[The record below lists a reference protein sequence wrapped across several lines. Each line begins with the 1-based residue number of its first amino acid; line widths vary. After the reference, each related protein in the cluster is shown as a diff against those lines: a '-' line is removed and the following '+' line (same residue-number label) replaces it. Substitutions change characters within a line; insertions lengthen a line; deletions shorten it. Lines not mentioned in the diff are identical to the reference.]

1 MGISKYYFDTWD
13 YQYYRV
19 SINMIAIWGDD
30 IVQNRPFPDD
40 DEEFLTVTLPKRLG
54 RRTSLFKHECSSLT
68 DLNISDAVLDG
79 EAVAA
84 HYAFSWQVR
93 QGGIETTDVLERYR
107 SYAEEKVCHR

>member
-1 MGISKYYFDTWD
+1 MAAQQHYSFLAALEEGETGISKYHFGMWD

-30 IVQNRPFPDD
+30 VVDNRPFPAD
-40 DEEFLTVTLPKRLG
+40 DEEFLTVELAKRLG
-54 RRTSLFKHECSSLT
+54 RH
-68 DLNISDAVLDG
+68 AVLDG

-93 QGGIETTDVLERYR
+93 NGGIEMTDALERYR
-107 SYAEEKVCHR
+107 GFAEEKVCHR